1 MKQADV
7 TKIDETT
14 YRFTEKLLGVPVYMY
29 LLLGVERALLIDTGY
44 GFTDVPAAIN
54 QITSLPL
61 TVVNTHGHMDHVH
74 GNHLYSEIYLSEK
87 DEECFQRHT
96 DCAYLKQL
104 LADIL
109 KENHLPAFIM
119 NLPGLRDVI
128 KRVTTTYPSVH
139 KPLPEAM
146 CFELGNRRVTILE
159 TPGHTVGSISLLDE
173 KNGWLFSGDTTCEDG
188 VLLHFP
194 ESTDVVTFRDTIKAL
209 KALTDAGKIKKL
221 FPCHQGAPLD
231 PDILN
236 TYLKTCDAL
245 IDGQEQIKEA
255 KFKLEGPAIQFDKN
269 KIGRMEK

>member
-7 TKIDETT
+7 TKIDAAT

-29 LLLGVERALLIDTGY
+29 LLLGAERALLIDTGY
-44 GFTDVPAAIN
+44 GFTDVPTAIR

-74 GNHLYSEIYLSEK
+74 GNHLYPEVHLSEK

-96 DCAYLKQL
+96 DSAYLKQL

-109 KENHLPAFIM
+109 KENRLPAFIM
-119 NLPGLRDVI
+119 NLPGLRGVV
-128 KRVTTTYPSVH
+128 KRVATTYPSVH

-146 CFELGNRRVTILE
+146 CFELGNRCVTILE

-173 KNGWLFSGDTTCEDG
+173 KNGWLFSGDTAREDG

-209 KALTDAGKIKKL
+209 KALADAGKIRKL
-221 FPCHQGAPLD
+221 FPCHQGTPLS
-231 PDILN
+231 PDILDD
-236 TYLKTCDAL
+236 YLKACDAL
-245 IDGQEQIKEA
+245 ISCQEQIKGD

-269 KIGRMEK
+269 KIGGMRK